1 MASVTST
8 RALSA
13 SRAASLRDAGG
24 AAGDGAGGAVCGDGS
39 SRTVFGDGAVTGAA
53 GVRAD
58 QGQIQPDIT
67 VAVPAQAEFNELAQ
81 QLEQR
86 LDEAAVTHELR
97 IYCDATGQAFI
108 SDAHV
113 SLEQIREQV
122 AGWDSVHIEADANCK
137 HATVQMIAT
146 ICTEQGVANVTTS
159 VATGSENA
167 EQAPVAEDA
176 P

>member
-1 MASVTST
+1 MNKPQSSSVNTVAIVVVVFVVLGCLLLA
-8 RALSA
+8 ALIPI
-13 SRAASLRDAGG
+13 G
-24 AAGDGAGGAVCGDGS
+24 AL
-39 SRTVFGDGAVTGAA
+39 FFYA

-137 HATVQMIAT
+137 HATVQTIAT